1 MISKT
6 QLIQTIEDMPE
17 EFSLDDF
24 FDRIL
29 LLQKIEL
36 GIHQSDNNET
46 FSTEEAKDQLK
57 KWLK

>member
-6 QLIQTIEDMPE
+6 QLIQTIEGMPE
-17 EFSLDDF
+17 EFSMDDF
-24 FDRIL
+24 LDRIL

-36 GIHQSDNNET
+36 GINQSENNET

>member
-6 QLIQTIEDMPE
+6 QLIQTIEGMPE

-24 FDRIL
+24 LDRIL

-36 GIHQSDNNET
+36 GINQSENNET